1 MENLI
6 EHILTGFAVLMASAA
21 AWFARRA
28 HKKQPRGQRK
38 SEIVARGLATAR
50 KNPSKG
56 VPLETTALEYSI
68 LIDMED
74 GKSDFRREE
83 LWAEVR
89 AQLASEKK

>member
-1 MENLI
+1 MENLVD
-6 EHILTGFAVLMASAA
+6 HIISGLALLIAAAS
-21 AWFARRA
+21 AWFARKA

-38 SEIVARGLATAR
+38 SEVVARGLATAR

-56 VPLETTALEYSI
+56 VPLEATALEYSI

-89 AQLASEKK
+89 AQLANEKK

>member
-1 MENLI
+1 MEI
-6 EHILTGFAVLMASAA
+6 FDHIASGVAVILAA
-21 AWFARRA
+21 VATWFARKS
-28 HKKQPRGQRK
+28 HKRQPRGQRK
-38 SEIVARGLATAR
+38 SEVVARGLATAR